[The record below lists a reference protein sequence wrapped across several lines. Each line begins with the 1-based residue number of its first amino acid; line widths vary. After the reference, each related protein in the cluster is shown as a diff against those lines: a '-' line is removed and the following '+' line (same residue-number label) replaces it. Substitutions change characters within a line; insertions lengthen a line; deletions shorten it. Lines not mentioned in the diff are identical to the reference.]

1 MKRFGMEVNA
11 PPVGT
16 GSFAHSVL
24 TLMTGTTLANLIPI
38 ATSPVLSRLYSPSDF
53 GLFALYA
60 GVAAL
65 LAVAATGRYE
75 MAIVLPAE
83 DGDAVDLLGL
93 SLLLAAAV
101 AVVSGLAVA
110 AFHPGLLA
118 LLHAP
123 ALSGWLWLLPLGVL
137 LMGMAQALGNWLNRK
152 RAYRRIATS
161 RIAQAVTTATFS
173 IALARTGLGAGGLIV
188 GAITGQAVGTL
199 VLTVAAWQ
207 GMRGSGLRAS
217 REGMRRQA
225 ARYREFPRV
234 NAIHALVDN
243 LNASATVILLA
254 HFFGTVVVGHYSM
267 VMRVL
272 TAPVAL
278 IGSAITQVFYQR
290 AAELHNRGGD
300 LTALMKSVLRKSV
313 WIALPAALAL
323 LVAAPTL
330 FTLAFGPDWAPAGLY
345 ARLLSPYMFFYFLAA
360 PLAFVPFVL
369 DRQLQSFLVST
380 TGNLLSLAC
389 IALGGF
395 VGAPAIGFGALSA
408 VQAVFF
414 VFYIGWMLRIASAK
428 KEPVA

>member
-16 GSFAHSVL
+16 GSFARSVL

-38 ATSPVLSRLYSPSDF
+38 ATSPALSRLYSPSDF

-83 DGDAVDLLGL
+83 DADAMELLGL

-110 AFHPGLLA
+110 AFHPWLLA
-118 LLHAP
+118 LLRAP
-123 ALSGWLWLLPLGVL
+123 ALAGWLWLLPFGVL
-137 LMGMAQALGNWLNRK
+137 LMGVAQALGNWLNRK

-161 RIAQAVTTATFS
+161 RIAQAVTTATVS

-188 GAITGQAVGTL
+188 GAIAGQAVATT
-199 VLTVAAWQ
+199 VLSVAAWQ
-207 GMRGSGLRAS
+207 GLRGGGLRVS
-217 REGMRRQA
+217 RQGMRRQA
-225 ARYREFPRV
+225 GRYREFPRV
-234 NAIHALVDN
+234 NAFHALVDN
-243 LNASATVILLA
+243 LNASATVIVLA
-254 HFFGTVVVGHYSM
+254 HCFDTVVVGHYSM

-290 AAELHNRGGD
+290 AADLHNRGEG
-300 LTALMKSVLRKSV
+300 LTQLMKAVLRRSV

-323 LVAAPTL
+323 LIAAPTL
-330 FTLAFGPDWAPAGLY
+330 FTLAFGPDWAPAGFY

-369 DRQLQSFLVST
+369 DKQVQSFFVST

-389 IALGGF
+389 IAIGGYF
-395 VGAPAIGFGALSA
+395 GAPAIGFGALSA
-408 VQAVFF
+408 VQAAFF
-414 VFYIGWMLRIASAK
+414 VFYIGWMLRIAARPK
-428 KEPVA
+428 AGAA